1 MHGVLNEKNSFNLG
15 GSSDIGYEVILK
27 FLKNGWKV
35 ISQYNFN
42 NKSLNKLKKN
52 YAHNLLLIKSNFE
65 KNSSFNAF

>member
-1 MHGVLNEKNSFNLG
+1 MHGVLNEKTVLILG

-27 FLKNGWKV
+27 FKNGWKV

-52 YAHNLLLIKSNFE
+52 YAHNLLLIKSNF
-65 KNSSFNAF
+65 

>member
-1 MHGVLNEKNSFNLG
+1 MKKTVLILG

-42 NKSLNKLKKN
+42 NKSLNKLKTT
-52 YAHNLLLIKSNFE
+52 LTTLLIKSNL
-65 KNSSFNAF
+65 KKIVRLMHS